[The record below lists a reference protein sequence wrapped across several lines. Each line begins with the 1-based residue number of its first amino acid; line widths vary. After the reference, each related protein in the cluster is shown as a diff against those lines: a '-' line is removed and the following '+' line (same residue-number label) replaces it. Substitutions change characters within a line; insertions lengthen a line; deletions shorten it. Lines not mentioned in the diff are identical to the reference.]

1 MVVIDYEFGRKQ
13 EDFSYEPDFS
23 DYRRHV
29 EKSPKSV
36 LELVK
41 DIYDEDEKIRNW
53 LHKDYSIDNVD
64 QLEIDSDEGRDLVYL
79 IMSEA
84 DDDLIYELREEE
96 VKDFFINDA
105 YEEWEDYKAYTT
117 NPLKY
122 YGISERDLL

>member
-1 MVVIDYEFGRKQ
+1 MVVIDYEFGHKQ
-13 EDFSYEPDFS
+13 EDFSYEPSFS
-23 DYRRHV
+23 DYRRYI
-29 EKSPKSV
+29 ERSPKSV
-36 LELVK
+36 LELAK

-64 QLEIDSDEGRDLVYL
+64 QLEIDSDEGKDLVYL

-96 VKDFFINDA
+96 VRDFFIKDA
-105 YEEWEDYKAYTT
+105 YEEWEDYKAYATD
-117 NPLKY
+117 PLKY